1 MWVEIIFYNFVSF
14 RSVKSFQYNRF
25 IQTACLST
33 KNRVLFFAENWILTA
48 EAEAEGSAMKCL
60 REGEVAGMY
69 GRLREVLTV
78 KPCVGIPDLLAA
90 R

>member
-1 MWVEIIFYNFVSF
+1 MKCFKREVTCLFQK
-14 RSVKSFQYNRF
+14 SVICHSVN
-25 IQTACLST
+25 LST
-33 KNRVLFFAENWILTA
+33 KNRVLFFAENWNLIA
-48 EAEAEGSAMKCL
+48 ESEGSVMKCL